1 MKNHFSNNNIIRL
14 IRQCSSSA
22 YENIR
27 KPLYLM
33 AIPGKTRAHIMFWEN
48 GNELIINN
56 YQYSLD
62 NGKTYKLIDPPQT
75 FSPITINGLTSGNT
89 YNIMLRGIN
98 AFGHGAPSSVVTV
111 TLMK

>member
-22 YENIR
+22 YKNIR

-56 YQYSLD
+56 YQYSVD
-62 NGKTYKLIDPPQT
+62 NGKTYKLLDPPQT
-75 FSPITINGLTSGNT
+75 FSPITINELNSGTT
-89 YNIMLRGIN
+89 YNIILRGIN
-98 AFGHGAPSSVVTV
+98 DSKSGPPSTPVTV
-111 TLMK
+111 TPIE